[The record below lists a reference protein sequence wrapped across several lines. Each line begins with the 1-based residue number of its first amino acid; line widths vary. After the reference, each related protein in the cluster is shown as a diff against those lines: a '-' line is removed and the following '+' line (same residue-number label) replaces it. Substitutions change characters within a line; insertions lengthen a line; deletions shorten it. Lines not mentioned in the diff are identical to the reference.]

1 MPNEA
6 ACFPVTQIP
15 PDGRS
20 AGYRSLLS
28 LCARLAAFRV
38 KIKASLNAD
47 GLREGRGEHPPERDS
62 IVSYSPASNFAMASR
77 NASP

>member
-6 ACFPVTQIP
+6 ACFPAAQIP

-20 AGYRSLLS
+20 AGLS
-28 LCARLAAFRV
+28 PGPRRATARR
-38 KIKASLNAD
+38 
-47 GLREGRGEHPPERDS
+47 GQREGRGEHPPERDS
-62 IVSYSPASNFAMASR
+62 IAPYSPASNFAMASR